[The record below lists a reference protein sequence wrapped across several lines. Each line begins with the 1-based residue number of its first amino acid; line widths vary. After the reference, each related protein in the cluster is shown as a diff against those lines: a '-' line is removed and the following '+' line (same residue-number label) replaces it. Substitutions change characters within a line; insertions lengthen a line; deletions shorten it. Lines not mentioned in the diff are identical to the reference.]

1 MKICPKCGAQIEDN
15 NIFCH
20 VCGTNVDNPAAG
32 AQAVVNT
39 APEWDHTAEFSPK
52 DVHDNKVV
60 AMIMYLSGLHGTL
73 ICFAIL
79 WLVGRSKSNY
89 LAFHIRENF
98 KISLINTLLL
108 LFSLVFLWTI
118 IIPVLACICSLI
130 LFIVRLI
137 CFVSVAKNQS
147 KEVPILRNFG
157 FLS

>member
-32 AQAVVNT
+32 PQAAVSM
-39 APEWDHTAEFSPK
+39 APAWDHTEEFNIK

-60 AMIMYLSGLHGTL
+60 AMIMYLSGLYGTL
-73 ICFAIL
+73 ICFVIL
-79 WLVGRSKSNY
+79 WLVGKSKSNY

-98 KISLINTLLL
+98 KITLINTLLG
-108 LFSLVFLWTI
+108 LFSLVFFWTI
-118 IIPVLACICSLI
+118 IIPVAACVCSVI
-130 LFIVRLI
+130 LFIVRFI